1 MSRKRKQQEE
11 PVNKTYTREFAW
23 YNEDSDDVPEGCAAC
38 GGPYPRCCD
47 SCPLFDD

>member
-1 MSRKRKQQEE
+1 MGRKK
-11 PVNKTYTREFAW
+11 KHYTDDESLSMNW
-23 YNEDSDDVPEGCAAC
+23 IDDSDDDVPEGCAAC